1 TNPFFP
7 QLVRVVERTLRKAG
21 YTVLLINSDEELEQ
35 ELNIIELMTSK
46 YVDGI
51 IIVSDTLKK
60 EHLQNVKVPVVAL
73 DRIISDDIPTI
84 AINNYEGARQ
94 AVRYLKESG
103 CKHIA
108 HIQGPDNILSSTERI
123 RGYLDEMK
131 ESNSEAYIFPGN
143 FDLRTSMAATLKLLT
158 EHPEVDGIFAGND
171 IMAVGA
177 IKAATNLGFQI
188 PSKLKVIGFDG
199 IEWGTTITP
208 ELTTMAQPINTLGE
222 KSVEL
227 LLNLI
232 EGSYT
237 GPKQFI
243 FDAKLVKRGTC

>member
-1 TNPFFP
+1 MCNRLLNVSSFNENVIRMVGMDMATIREVAKLAGVSVATVSRVLNNRGYVHEDTKKSVEQAIATLNYQPNAVARSLFKKTSNTIGFIIPDITNPFFP

-94 AVRYLKESG
+94 AVRYLKENG
-103 CKHIA
+103 CKHI
-108 HIQGPDNILSSTERI
+108 
-123 RGYLDEMK
+123 
-131 ESNSEAYIFPGN
+131 
-143 FDLRTSMAATLKLLT
+143 
-158 EHPEVDGIFAGND
+158 
-171 IMAVGA
+171 
-177 IKAATNLGFQI
+177 
-188 PSKLKVIGFDG
+188 
-199 IEWGTTITP
+199 
-208 ELTTMAQPINTLGE
+208 
-222 KSVEL
+222 
-227 LLNLI
+227 
-232 EGSYT
+232 
-237 GPKQFI
+237 
-243 FDAKLVKRGTC
+243 